1 MSFVKS
7 VLLAI
12 DLATSKRDQAGKL
25 LQHVL
30 SAQLFAQ
37 DQMAQLTGYATETQ
51 TKWAASAQTTS
62 TTPELMRHHY
72 QFMDRLQHA
81 IALQT
86 VAIDSA
92 SHKVEAA
99 KQLVLDADIRL
110 ASLQHALKKKQADL
124 ALVQSRRDQK
134 QTDEFASLRSSQTA
148 AGMMGGERHE
158 Y

>member
-1 MSFVKS
+1 MSIVKS

-12 DLATSKRDQAGKL
+12 DLATTKRDQAGKV
-25 LQHVL
+25 LQHVQR
-30 SAQLFAQ
+30 AQIFAQ
-37 DQMAQLTGYATETQ
+37 DQMAQLTGYAAETEA
-51 TKWAASAQTTS
+51 KWSAAAQTTC

-72 QFMDRLQHA
+72 QFMDRLNHA

-92 SHKVEAA
+92 AQKVDAA

-110 ASLQHALKKKQADL
+110 ASLQHALKKKQSDI

-134 QTDEFASLRSSQTA
+134 QTDEFASLRSAQSSG
-148 AGMMGGERHE
+148 GMMGGDRHE